1 MVSKKAYEVSI
12 NFYQAKMLYPSS
24 IGKQELK
31 LVEQCLDKLI
41 DLKFSSNNIMSSI
54 GSQRD
59 RLVQWCH
66 GAPGAIHLYVLA
78 YKVRDC

>member
-1 MVSKKAYEVSI
+1 
-12 NFYQAKMLYPSS
+12 MLYPSS
-24 IGKQELK
+24 IGEQQLK

-41 DLKFSSNNIMSSI
+41 DLEFPSNNIMSSI
-54 GSQRD
+54 GNRRD

-78 YKVRDC
+78 YKVRGCLEN